1 MELDVI
7 PIIKNHIYT
16 VDLEV
21 KPLPEYEQQHN
32 SKNKIEERDEDHE
45 LHIDNPNFLPWCCQI
60 YGMSV
65 AWGYEYDNS
74 AYFTGD
80 NIEKVVNIL
89 SVNKLKLGAHNVF
102 FDWSNLAYKF
112 EKKLNFVTDSGV
124 ISQALN
130 NSDFVNSFGLKQTTQ
145 RQYNIETQD
154 IEIKT
159 YLKLHHKIAESKYGA
174 FIHLCPEE
182 MIEKYCRLDSIYCW
196 RLIHD
201 ADKWLKSDISQYMC
215 LYLNEVEMTILQFI
229 EGILVDREGFK
240 KERTRVQQE
249 FDYIENKFF
258 NDEELI
264 PFIEKVQKERFK
276 KEQSSFKKK
285 ILDYDEW
292 NFKNKF
298 NINSTAQLKM
308 LFDAQGLYWNEEKN
322 KFIYPHTNSH
332 SKTKINN
339 PNSPKLGTKFLYLYG
354 IGGEILEDKSQKK
367 TLIQNIDKALEESE
381 LTGRIH
387 PHINM
392 LGTKSGR
399 ISASGVNIVAT
410 PIKKEAYGKNLI
422 VEDGWV
428 LFSADFKALEPT
440 LLACLSND
448 PVLKYI
454 TFEGEGKEPFIK
466 DGILYIDDVYISS
479 AYSAPFMREDI
490 EKIDLTNWA
499 KDSEYEKKKVKVTRS
514 ISKTIVLSTIYGA
527 GSLKVQGKIRED
539 MRITVPLKNIG
550 IFQDAYWSTFI
561 EAAHYKRCLENEA
574 KQNGI
579 LINIGGYPLTF
590 YNRVGG
596 AIQGTHKA
604 LNRMIQSSAA
614 VVMKL
619 LLSCL
624 YSRIKNNPN
633 IFPQVCDWHDAFH
646 GKCKE
651 DYIEQTKYLL
661 NESLEELNDILNLSL
676 KFRLDFNYGKNFY
689 EAKG

>member
-1 MELDVI
+1 MI
-7 PIIKNHIYT
+7 PIIKNHIYA

-21 KPLPEYEQQHN
+21 KPLPEYEYKYN
-32 SKNKIEERDEDHE
+32 NKNDEQDEEQE
-45 LHIDNPNFLPWCCQI
+45 LHVDNPNFLPWCCQI
-60 YGMSV
+60 YGMSI
-65 AWGYEYDNS
+65 AWGYEYEES

-80 NIEKVVNIL
+80 DIEKVVTIL
-89 SVNKLKLGAHNVF
+89 SINKLNLAAHNVF
-102 FDWSNLAYKF
+102 FDWSNLAYKY
-112 EKKLNFVTDSGV
+112 EKPLNFIADSGV

-130 NSDFVNSFGLKQTTQ
+130 NSDFVNSFGLKQTIQ

-154 IEIKT
+154 VEIKT

-182 MIEKYCRLDSIYCW
+182 MIEKYCRLDSVYCW

-201 ADKWLKSDISQYMC
+201 SKKWLKSDISQYMA
-215 LYLNEVEMTILQFI
+215 LYLNEVEITILQFI

-240 KERTRVQQE
+240 IEKIRVQEE
-249 FDYIENKFF
+249 FDSIEQRFF
-258 NDEELI
+258 NNSDLI
-264 PFIEKVQKERFK
+264 PFIEKVQKERFD
-276 KEQSSFKKK
+276 KEQSKLKKK
-285 ILDYDEW
+285 ILEFTEW
-292 NFKNKF
+292 SSKNKF

-308 LFDAQGLYWNEEKN
+308 LFDAQGLYWNKEKN
-322 KFIYPHTNSH
+322 KFIYPHTNLH
-332 SKTKINN
+332 VKTKINN
-339 PNSPKLGTKFLYLYG
+339 LKSPKLGTKFLYLYG

-422 VEDGWV
+422 VEDGWI

-466 DGILYIDDVYISS
+466 NDILYIDDTYISS
-479 AYSAPFMREDI
+479 AYSAPFMKSEI
-490 EKIDLTNWA
+490 EKIDLTNWVN
-499 KDSEYEKKKVKVTRS
+499 DPEHEKKKVKVTRS

-539 MRITVPLKNIG
+539 MRITVPIKNIEV
-550 IFQDAYWSTFI
+550 FQDAYWNTFI
-561 EAAHYKRCLENEA
+561 EAAYYKRQLENEA
-574 KQNGI
+574 RQNGY
-579 LINIGGYPLTF
+579 LINIGGYPLIF

-596 AIQGTHKA
+596 AIQGTHKS

-624 YSRIKNNPN
+624 YSRIKNDRN

-646 GKCKE
+646 GKCKI
-651 DYIEQTKYLL
+651 DYIERTKYLL
-661 NESLEELNDILNLSL
+661 NESLAELNDILNLSL